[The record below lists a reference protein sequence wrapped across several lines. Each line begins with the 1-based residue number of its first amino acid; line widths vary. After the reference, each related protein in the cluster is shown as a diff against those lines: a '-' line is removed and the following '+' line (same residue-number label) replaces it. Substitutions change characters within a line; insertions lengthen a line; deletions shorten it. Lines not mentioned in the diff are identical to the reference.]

1 MIIGFIPSR
10 LESTRIH
17 QKPLIKIDGL
27 PLVIHTMKRA
37 MLSKKLEDL
46 YVCTNSKKIANL
58 VSSYGGKYI
67 LTSSKHRNG
76 TERIAEAAKKINFS
90 FAVDIQGDE
99 PLVMPSDIDSVID
112 FHLKNK
118 NYDIIVPYLNTKYL
132 QNQSEVKIIS
142 NSKGKILYFTRALAP
157 YNFKKKN
164 IYLKKHLSIISFKKK
179 SLFKFGKLKLSKLE
193 KIEGIELMRALENDF
208 NVGTF
213 QLKSNSSAVDE
224 KKDIKKVIKLMKKDK
239 IRKLY

>member
-37 MLSKKLEDL
+37 MLSKKLNDL
-46 YVCTNSKKIANL
+46 YVCTNSKIIGDL
-58 VSSYGGKYI
+58 VSAYGGKYI
-67 LTSSKHRNG
+67 LTSSKNRNG

-90 FAVDIQGDE
+90 YAIDIQGDE
-99 PLVMPSDIDSVID
+99 PLVMPHEIDSVID

-118 NYDIIVPYLNTKYL
+118 NFDIVVPYLNKKYL
-132 QNQSEVKIIS
+132 QNPSEVKIIS
-142 NSKGKILYFTRALAP
+142 NSKGKILYFTRALSP
-157 YNFKKKN
+157 YKFKKQN
-164 IYLKKHLSIISFKKK
+164 LYLKKHLSIISFKKK
-179 SLFKFGKLKLSKLE
+179 SLFKFQKLRPSTLE

-208 NVGTF
+208 KIGTF
-213 QLKSNSSAVDE
+213 KLKGNSVAVDE
-224 KKDIKKVIKLMKKDK
+224 KKDIKKVLQLMSKDK